1 LEVLPFSA
9 VFEISIQH
17 FELYLLIYI
26 CPLWSIK
33 PIFSSFYIKFYSSK
47 II

>member
-1 LEVLPFSA
+1 LEVLCFSA

-17 FELYLLIYI
+17 FDVCLLTYI
-26 CPLWSIK
+26 CLLWSMR
-33 PIFSSFYIKFYSSK
+33 PIFRTFYIKFYSSK